1 MLNRYQVL
9 LPDWLENYIKYL
21 VERYDLSFSEVIR
34 VELCIA
40 LLGGIISSFPD
51 YKANISLDQV
61 FNQEMRREPKNVE
74 RDDILRHISKIYF
87 ETRKAIEFQQEMIK
101 KETSKRKTKTAT

>member
-9 LPDWLENYIKYL
+9 LPDWLETYIKYL

-34 VELCIA
+34 VELCISI
-40 LLGGIISSFPD
+40 LGGIMQSYPD
-51 YKANISLDQV
+51 YEPKISLDQV
-61 FNQEMRREPKNVE
+61 FNQEFRSEPDSVE

-87 ETRKAIEFQQEMIK
+87 ETRKAIEYQNNLMQKKSPK
-101 KETSKRKTKTAT
+101 KEEKK